1 MKLNGKGLSY
11 PHISV
16 LSYYLTTFQ
25 AMSKSSNK
33 KRLKQLRNWFDNEIN
48 FKKSKRNVQNKNGRK
63 QARNARAV

>member
-1 MKLNGKGLSY
+1 M
-11 PHISV
+11 
-16 LSYYLTTFQ
+16 FQ

-63 QARNARAV
+63 QARNARAI